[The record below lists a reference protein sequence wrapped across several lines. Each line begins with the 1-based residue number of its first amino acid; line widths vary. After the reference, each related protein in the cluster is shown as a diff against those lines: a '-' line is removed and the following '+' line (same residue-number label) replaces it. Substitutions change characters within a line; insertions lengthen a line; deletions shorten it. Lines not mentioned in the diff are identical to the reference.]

1 MKADTHA
8 WITPGRHTT
17 ARLMRPHN
25 APPPLPPHATQ
36 VQSLQAGAKS
46 VGAAPGDAFIVH
58 YQGFLPALRAV
69 TAESGFG
76 GFWRGLGPRVA
87 MFGPSCAVSWVAY
100 ESIKNML
107 SRGRV

>member
-8 WITPGRHTT
+8 WITPGRHTP
-17 ARLMRPHN
+17 ARLTRPHN
-25 APPPLPPHATQ
+25 AASPPPHATQ